1 MLKLYAVVWKCQL
14 TIVNNN
20 WFSVIILPFTS
31 LLTCSEEK
39 LPVVI
44 YFSKTEDLIKHYP
57 LESQPFD
64 QLLIHV
70 KYEMCFAKQLITPH
84 HSL

>member
-1 MLKLYAVVWKCQL
+1 M
-14 TIVNNN
+14 
-20 WFSVIILPFTS
+20 
-31 LLTCSEEK
+31 TCSEEK

-64 QLLIHV
+64 QLLNYV
-70 KYEMCFAKQLITPH
+70 KYEMCFAKQLITTHAPFAVV
-84 HSL
+84 LYEFLAGD